1 MLEGSLY
8 SEGGG
13 GLLTGCIVC
22 LQVDGP
28 INGVA
33 LICGGELIIGSL
45 RYNKQILTS
54 QIIILKG
61 SM

>member
-8 SEGGG
+8 SEGG

-28 INGVA
+28 INGGA

-45 RYNKQILTS
+45 GITNKSLYD
-54 QIIILKG
+54 K
-61 SM
+61 

>member
-28 INGVA
+28 INGGA

-45 RYNKQILTS
+45 GITNKSLYD
-54 QIIILKG
+54 K
-61 SM
+61 